1 MVTEHEPLT
10 VIYDACVLYPAPL
23 RSFLMYLAITDLY
36 RARWSNRIHEEWM
49 RNVVKDHADIPREKV
64 ERIRDLMDLHVRD
77 GLVTGYES
85 LIDRL
90 TLPDPDDR
98 HVLAAAI
105 HCGADMIVT
114 FNLKDFPKDVLNP
127 YGIEARHPDEFLAY
141 QLEVAPEVLCSAAKR
156 QRVSLKNPPMNV
168 EEYLAALERQR
179 LPQTVSILREFAGI
193 I

>member
-1 MVTEHEPLT
+1 
-10 VIYDACVLYPAPL
+10 
-23 RSFLMYLAITDLY
+23 MYLAITDLY